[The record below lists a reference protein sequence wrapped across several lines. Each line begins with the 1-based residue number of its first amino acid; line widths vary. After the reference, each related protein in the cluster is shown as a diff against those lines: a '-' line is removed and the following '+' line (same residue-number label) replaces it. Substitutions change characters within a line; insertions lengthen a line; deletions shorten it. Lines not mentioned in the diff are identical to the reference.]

1 MGRRVATSVRVTDKD
16 GRNVVLSPGD
26 ELPEWATDQVTHD
39 AAFAEPAEEPQF
51 VTAEAASEAEGE
63 GGAAAAETA
72 DEETVDEETA
82 DGGDVAYGSMRVADL
97 RALIEQRN
105 EGRADEAQLST
116 EGSKADL
123 IAALE
128 ADDRDA

>member
-51 VTAEAASEAEGE
+51 VTAEAASAAEGE
-63 GGAAAAETA
+63 GGDAAAEYA
-72 DEETVDEETA
+72 DEETA

>member
-51 VTAEAASEAEGE
+51 VTAEAASAAEGE
-63 GGAAAAETA
+63 GGAAAAKYA
-72 DEETVDEETA
+72 DEETA

>member
-26 ELPEWATDQVTHD
+26 ELPDWAADQVTHD

-51 VTAEAASEAEGE
+51 VTAEAASAAEGE
-63 GGAAAAETA
+63 GGAAFAEHT
-72 DEETVDEETA
+72 DEETSEEA
-82 DGGDVAYGSMRVADL
+82 DDVAYGSMRVADL

-116 EGSKADL
+116 DGSKADL

>member
-51 VTAEAASEAEGE
+51 VTAEAASAAEGE
-63 GGAAAAETA
+63 GGAAAAEYA
-72 DEETVDEETA
+72 DEETA

>member
-51 VTAEAASEAEGE
+51 VTAEAASAAEGE
-63 GGAAAAETA
+63 GGAAAAEYA
-72 DEETVDEETA
+72 DEETA

-116 EGSKADL
+116 DGSKADL

>member
-51 VTAEAASEAEGE
+51 VTAEAASAAEGE
-63 GGAAAAETA
+63 GGAAAAEYA
-72 DEETVDEETA
+72 DEETA

-128 ADDRDA
+128 ADDRA